1 MKADLLLIL
10 KQIESIGGQTRPLV
24 FENPAIPAEVD
35 AIEKNLGYR
44 ITRTMKTIF
53 ATLVLSL
60 VITHVSFAQLKV
72 EDLKIDT
79 TITGF
84 HFAAN
89 FSGLLVYTPH
99 GKADLDSI
107 NPSAFSFGILPNAT
121 FASAIKQLDNLI
133 NMSKQEGYK
142 HSDVIRRDTLLNGD
156 RAYYISL
163 TETLSGTDYINY
175 VFHAF
180 YFKGDD
186 AVIFVSGDLNNG
198 IYRDRIRQTFFASTR

>member
-1 MKADLLLIL
+1 MKRKISIVLFLIL
-10 KQIESIGGQTRPLV
+10 ASG
-24 FENPAIPAEVD
+24 
-35 AIEKNLGYR
+35 
-44 ITRTMKTIF
+44 F
-53 ATLVLSL
+53 AYS
-60 VITHVSFAQLKV
+60 QLKV
-72 EDLKIDT
+72 ENLKIDT

-107 NPSAFSFGILPNAT
+107 NPSAFSIGVLHKAT
-121 FASAIKQLDNLI
+121 FESALRQLDNLL

-142 HSDVIRRDTLLNGD
+142 HSDVIRRDTILNGD
-156 RAYYISL
+156 RAFYISL
-163 TETLSGTDYINY
+163 TETLAGTDYINY

-198 IYRDRIRQTFFASTR
+198 IYRDRIRQTFFASKL